1 MDVRLLTSELVLAL
15 AHPLPLAVLGL
26 CIGSFLNVVVHRLPL
41 MLERQWWSAT
51 AWQLHDADSHARTLG
66 TFPSPALVATA
77 GALQQALGALPVLSL
92 SRPRSRCPACG
103 TPIAWHDN
111 IPLLGWIKRRGRC
124 AACGSGISARY
135 PLLEL
140 ATAVLFAVL
149 GMRFEAHG
157 SALMWCA
164 VAAVLLALALI
175 DWDTLRLPD
184 ALTLPLL
191 WAGLVAA
198 ALGWTAPG
206 PQALADALWGAVLG
220 YGLLRTLGGLYTLVT
235 GREGLR
241 HGDFKLM
248 AALGAWLGP
257 WMIVPTLLLASA
269 SRVAAGR
276 AVKPVAHRHEDGR
289 LPFGVVMAGAGLAV
303 MLAGPANVLGWTDL
317 DTAWKTLAPSWAAG

>member
-1 MDVRLLTSELVLAL
+1 LA
-15 AHPLPLAVLGL
+15 
-26 CIGSFLNVVVHRLPL
+26 
-41 MLERQWWSAT
+41 
-51 AWQLHDADSHARTLG
+51 
-66 TFPSPALVATA
+66 ATA

-140 ATAVLFAVL
+140 GTAVLFAVL
-149 GMRFEAHG
+149 GMRFEAQG
-157 SALMWCA
+157 SALLWCA
-164 VAAVLLALALI
+164 VASVLLALALI

-220 YGLLRTLGGLYTLVT
+220 YGLRRAASGLYTLAT
-235 GREGLR
+235 GKEGLR
-241 HGDFKLM
+241 RGDCSLM

-257 WMIVPTLLLASA
+257 WMVVPTLLLASA
-269 SRVAAGR
+269 LGIAAGL
-276 AVKPVAHRHEDGR
+276 ALKSIAPRHEDGG
-289 LPFGVVMAGAGLAV
+289 LPFGVVLAGAGLAV
-303 MLAGPANVLGWTDL
+303 MLAGPANVLRWTGL
-317 DTAWKTLAPSWAAG
+317 DTAWRTLAPG

>member
-1 MDVRLLTSELVLAL
+1 LA
-15 AHPLPLAVLGL
+15 
-26 CIGSFLNVVVHRLPL
+26 
-41 MLERQWWSAT
+41 
-51 AWQLHDADSHARTLG
+51 
-66 TFPSPALVATA
+66 ATA
-77 GALQQALGALPVLSL
+77 GALQQALDALPVLSL

-140 ATAVLFAVL
+140 GTAVLFAVL
-149 GMRFEAHG
+149 GMRFEAQA
-157 SALMWCA
+157 SALLWCA
-164 VAAVLLALALI
+164 VASVLLALALI

-198 ALGWTAPG
+198 ALGWSAPG

-220 YGLLRTLGGLYTLVT
+220 YGLRRAASGLYTLVT
-235 GREGLR
+235 GKEGLR
-241 HGDFKLM
+241 RGDCSLM

-257 WMIVPTLLLASA
+257 WMVVPTLLLASA
-269 SRVAAGR
+269 LGIAAGL
-276 AVKPVAHRHEDGR
+276 ALKSIAHRHENGG
-289 LPFGVVMAGAGLAV
+289 LPFGVVLAGAGLAV
-303 MLAGPANVLGWTDL
+303 MLAGPANVLRWTGL
-317 DTAWKTLAPSWAAG
+317 DTTWRTLAPWLAG